1 MSMYTLMSG
10 GPILYEYVCMYVCT
24 YVYTYSTYTCM
35 YDELGHVGMRI
46 CMYVYVYTY
55 VYCEYVCM
63 SACISVLVDLL
74 E

>member
-46 CMYVYVYTY
+46 C
-55 VYCEYVCM
+55 
-63 SACISVLVDLL
+63 IL
-74 E
+74 